1 MKGPAV
7 VRVPVWAPGVT
18 PTASGND
25 GVFVLRFPT
34 AQPGEEVSIQAGDKK
49 WAVVNDEAL
58 SLRLPNTGGPSKWHL
73 TIVVTRPDERVQ
85 RRVELYGLAFRD
97 AAEQQYHKQLDL
109 LKQQL
114 QLTEQARARE
124 RERLER
130 SLETALALSKESA
143 KRIAEAKPQ
152 EDASVYKKALTLF
165 SQGQAE
171 QALLLL
177 SDEQLE
183 QEDKELREK
192 EAQLVSAWQLKAQ
205 MLVTKL
211 DFEGA
216 AKAHEAATRKAPGS
230 FDAWFGLAIFNQKR
244 NAFQAA
250 RKGYERSLTL
260 AREASNM
267 ENIAMTLNNL
277 GVVNHGEHRYPE
289 ARQQYEEALK
299 TFRELTLTKRAM
311 YLPDVALTLNNLG
324 NLSRDENRKAEA
336 RQQYEEALKL
346 RRELAQ
352 TNPSRHL
359 PEVATTLS
367 NLGLLNA
374 DENRNADARQQ
385 YEEALRLLRELAR
398 SNPGAHLP
406 ELASTLNSLGILS
419 NSEKRNAEAR
429 KQLTEAL
436 QLRRELARTN
446 PGVYLQYVAMT
457 LNNLG
462 LVNRAQRRN
471 ADARLLFE
479 ESLKCFRELPRS
491 TIALYMP
498 YMAMALNNLG
508 VVNREENRK
517 AEARQQFEE
526 ALRIYQDLA
535 SSSPGVFADEIL
547 RAKGNLLLL
556 DL

>member
-230 FDAWFGLAIFNQKR
+230 VDAWFSFANFNSER
-244 NAFQAA
+244 NNFQAA
-250 RKGYERSLTL
+250 RKGYERALLL
-260 AREASNM
+260 AREASAASDV
-267 ENIAMTLNNL
+267 AMTLNNL
-277 GVVNHGEHRYPE
+277 GILSRVEHRYPE
-289 ARQQYEEALK
+289 ARQQTEEALK
-299 TFRELTLTKRAM
+299 LYRELARTNPVVYLPYVAMTLNNLGLLRRRESRHAEARQQFEEALRLRRELARTNPAVYLPDLGRTLISLGVLNTEENRHAEARQQHEEALQLFRELARTDPVVYRN
-311 YLPDVALTLNNLG
+311 DVALTLNDLGGLSYAENRYVEARQQIEEALKLYRELARTNPVVYLPYVATMLNNLG
-324 NLSRDENRKAEA
+324 LLSRRESRHAEA

-346 RRELAQ
+346 RRELAR
-352 TNPSRHL
+352 TNPAVYLPYVAMTLDNLAVLSR
-359 PEVATTLS
+359 
-367 NLGLLNA
+367 
-374 DENRNADARQQ
+374 DENRHAEARQQ
-385 YEEALRLLRELAR
+385 YEEALRIYREF
-398 SNPGAHLP
+398 
-406 ELASTLNSLGILS
+406 ASTSPSIF
-419 NSEKRNAEAR
+419 
-429 KQLTEAL
+429 
-436 QLRRELARTN
+436 
-446 PGVYLQYVAMT
+446 
-457 LNNLG
+457 
-462 LVNRAQRRN
+462 
-471 ADARLLFE
+471 ADAIARA
-479 ESLKCFRELPRS
+479 ESSLRNLKP
-491 TIALYMP
+491 
-498 YMAMALNNLG
+498 
-508 VVNREENRK
+508 
-517 AEARQQFEE
+517 
-526 ALRIYQDLA
+526 
-535 SSSPGVFADEIL
+535 
-547 RAKGNLLLL
+547 
-556 DL
+556 